1 MARYTRNQAGLSPRQ
16 LQESRYNGARV
27 NLLIVIV
34 FTLINLILLV
44 TNAGRYMLF
53 SIFIPYLLAT
63 TGMEMCGMLPVEYY
77 DAYYEG
83 GYAAQEFFAPSV
95 FYVLLAISLVIVAV
109 YVLAWLLSKKQRGGW
124 MIAALVLFSLDTLAM
139 VFLGGITADML
150 IDYFIHAWVIYEL
163 AVGVHAWYRLQTM
176 PEGEAVLVEPAG
188 EPAPGFGKTHEYTG
202 LYKEIYEAYQ
212 QGSMMA
218 RLSEV
223 AEVLQLDGKSNIDS
237 LDIVVKR
244 NEQEIAFGIDEQSI
258 TMFVARGTSSKHP
271 EETVLLSELYD
282 IEDLYARMVTYI
294 RHNS

>member
-1 MARYTRNQAGLSPRQ
+1 MARYTRNQAQLSPRQ

-109 YVLAWLLSKKQRGGW
+109 YVLAWLFSKKQRGGW

-139 VFLGGITADML
+139 VFLGGITTDML

-176 PEGEAVLVEPAG
+176 PEGEAVPVEPAG

-218 RLSEV
+218 RLSEM

-237 LDIVVKR
+237 LDIVVRR
-244 NEQEIAFGIDEQSI
+244 NEQEIAFGIDEQSV
-258 TMFVARGTSSKHP
+258 TMFVSRGTSSKNP

-282 IEDLYARMVTYI
+282 IEDLYARMATYI

>member
-1 MARYTRNQAGLSPRQ
+1 MARYTRNQAQLSPRQ

-109 YVLAWLLSKKQRGGW
+109 YVLAWLFSKKQRGGW

-139 VFLGGITADML
+139 VFLGGITTDML

-218 RLSEV
+218 RLSEM

-237 LDIVVKR
+237 LDIVVRR
-244 NEQEIAFGIDEQSI
+244 NEQEIAFGIDEQSV
-258 TMFVARGTSSKHP
+258 TMFVSRGTSSKNP

-282 IEDLYARMVTYI
+282 IEDLYARMATYI